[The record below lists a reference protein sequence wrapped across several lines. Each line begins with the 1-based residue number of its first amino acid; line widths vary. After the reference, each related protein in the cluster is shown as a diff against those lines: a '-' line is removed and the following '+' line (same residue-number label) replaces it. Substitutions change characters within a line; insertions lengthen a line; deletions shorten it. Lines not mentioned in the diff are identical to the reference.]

1 MKHIFAS
8 SIRNYLAGGILFGF
22 LAGCSVLDPAEEIPS
37 YLHIDAMQ
45 LSATGSQG
53 TSISN
58 ITDAWVFMD
67 GELLG
72 AFELPCTLP
81 ILAEGTHSF
90 IVRAGVKMNGLAS
103 TRAIYPFMKGWEG
116 NITLTRAEVTS
127 LNTLTVN
134 YFSGISYVWMEDFD
148 DAGFSI
154 ATETGSATSMVRT
167 SANGIE
173 GQYGLVQLSS
183 DTFNYIGSGPA
194 NDLAPPTSDTYIEFD
209 YRCNQPFTVGVLSNS
224 TAGQYSPW
232 VSVEPSEEWN
242 KIYIRLTDV
251 LGSVNPTPDYKIY
264 FGMIKESDVAQPYLN
279 IDNIKLLK

>member
-8 SIRNYLAGGILFGF
+8 SLRNYLAGGILIGF
-22 LAGCSVLDPAEEIPS
+22 LSGCTVLDPAEEIPS

-45 LSATGSQG
+45 LSVPASQG

-58 ITDAWVFMD
+58 ITDAWIFMD

-90 IVRAGVKMNGLAS
+90 IIRAGVKMNGLAS

-116 NITLTRAEVTS
+116 NVTLTRTEVTD

-134 YFSGISYVWMEDFD
+134 YFTGTTFVWLENFD
-148 DAGFSI
+148 GAGFSI
-154 ATETGSATSMVRT
+154 ASEPGSSTNMSRT
-167 SANGIE
+167 SVSGLE
-173 GQYGLVQLSS
+173 GQYGLVQLNS
-183 DTFNYIGSGPA
+183 DSNTYVGAGPA
-194 NDLAPPTSDTYIEFD
+194 SDLAPPLSDTWIELD
-209 YRCNQPFTVGVLSNS
+209 YRCNQAFTVGVLGTNN
-224 TAGQYSPW
+224 QYSAW
-232 VSVEPSEEWN
+232 VSVDASENWN

-251 LGSVNPTPDYKIY
+251 LGSVDPNPNYKIY
-264 FGMIKESDVAQPYLN
+264 FGMVKQPYVGQPYLHL
-279 IDNIKLLK
+279 DNIKLLK